1 MADTESR
8 WCLDR
13 QHGARW
19 LHSKIIRLCK
29 AHSPTYQD
37 HTRIKDSYGERDR
50 PLCRLCLS
58 MLYVKTITERD
69 SYRSPQTLGLSP
81 LPEREGPELARNPVL
96 LSTKLSTLSSGKEN
110 CSIPTPVRITFNSTQ
125 LSNSSAQDEI
135 YTVCPSPARGRLGR
149 IVGGTPA
156 GAGPWGWQIS
166 LQWKEN
172 HFCGGSIISPRWV
185 ITAAHC
191 LVHSNMFEPSNWE
204 VVVGSLRL
212 LDVSQ
217 GQRYRVGRVIYHPL
231 YNSSSRDYDLG
242 LLSMLTDIQLIGGVR
257 PVCLPSPSA
266 SFPPETRCWIT
277 GWGYTR
283 ENGLLSDEL
292 QQACVQIIS
301 PATCSQRYVYGGLL
315 TPRMF
320 CAGYMKGG
328 VDSCQGDSGGP
339 LVCETGPGDWRL
351 VGVVSW
357 GHGCGRAGKPGVYTS
372 VTSLVR
378 WIYRET
384 QVRPRP
390 TGGGLV
396 QQGNL

>member
-1 MADTESR
+1 
-8 WCLDR
+8 
-13 QHGARW
+13 
-19 LHSKIIRLCK
+19 
-29 AHSPTYQD
+29 
-37 HTRIKDSYGERDR
+37 
-50 PLCRLCLS
+50 

-69 SYRSPQTLGLSP
+69 GYRSPQTLGLSPP
-81 LPEREGPELARNPVL
+81 LPEREGPELARNPGAI

-110 CSIPTPVRITFNSTQ
+110 CSIPTPVQITFNSTQ
-125 LSNSSAQDEI
+125 LRNSSAQDEI
-135 YTVCPSPARGRLGR
+135 YTVSAVCPSPARGRLGR

-156 GAGPWGWQIS
+156 GAGPWGWQSS
-166 LQWKEN
+166 LRWKGK
-172 HFCGGSIISPRWV
+172 HFCGGSVLSPRWV

-191 LVHSNMFEPSNWE
+191 LVHSNMLEPSNWE

-212 LDVSQ
+212 LDMSQ

-231 YNSSSRDYDLG
+231 YTSSSGDYDLG

-301 PATCSQRYVYGGLL
+301 PATCSQRHVYGGLL

-357 GHGCGRAGKPGVYTS
+357 GHGCGRGGKPGVYTS
-372 VTSLVR
+372 VTSLVH

-384 QVRPRP
+384 QVRPRATRGRARP
-390 TGGGLV
+390 TGESV
-396 QQGNL
+396 S

>member
-1 MADTESR
+1 
-8 WCLDR
+8 
-13 QHGARW
+13 
-19 LHSKIIRLCK
+19 
-29 AHSPTYQD
+29 
-37 HTRIKDSYGERDR
+37 
-50 PLCRLCLS
+50 
-58 MLYVKTITERD
+58 
-69 SYRSPQTLGLSP
+69 
-81 LPEREGPELARNPVL
+81 
-96 LSTKLSTLSSGKEN
+96 
-110 CSIPTPVRITFNSTQ
+110 
-125 LSNSSAQDEI
+125 
-135 YTVCPSPARGRLGR
+135 PARGRLGR
-149 IVGGTPA
+149 I
-156 GAGPWGWQIS
+156 
-166 LQWKEN
+166 
-172 HFCGGSIISPRWV
+172 
-185 ITAAHC
+185 
-191 LVHSNMFEPSNWE
+191 PSNWE

-328 VDSCQGDSGGP
+328 VDSCQI
-339 LVCETGPGDWRL
+339 
-351 VGVVSW
+351 
-357 GHGCGRAGKPGVYTS
+357 
-372 VTSLVR
+372 SL
-378 WIYRET
+378 
-384 QVRPRP
+384 
-390 TGGGLV
+390 LD
-396 QQGNL
+396 